1 MATYKEESVRLQ
13 IPKLAQDLIAG
24 TCGGWAQ
31 VIVGKYLFK
40 LDPLLFILNICIGH
54 PFDTLKVRLQTQ
66 PSPPIYKNAVDC
78 FRQLVQSEGVR
89 L

>member
-40 LDPLLFILNICIGH
+40 LDPFFLYIKYMH
-54 PFDTLKVRLQTQ
+54 RPPF
-66 PSPPIYKNAVDC
+66 
-78 FRQLVQSEGVR
+78 
-89 L
+89 